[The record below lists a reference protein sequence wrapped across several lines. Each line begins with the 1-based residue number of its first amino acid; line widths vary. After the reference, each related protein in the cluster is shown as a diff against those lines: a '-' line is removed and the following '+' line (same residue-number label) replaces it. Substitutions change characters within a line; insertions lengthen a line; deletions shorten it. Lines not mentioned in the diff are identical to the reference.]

1 MIEIVFSDLT
11 FEVTVPQP
19 PPGYK
24 TMTSKERRKADED
37 RRNQIALQHRQK
49 IKHPAVHHS
58 FIYEYDVRN
67 RMLIKKFHG
76 PYIVNAIAVLFTG
89 PNARIP
95 AAMEDKRLST
105 PLLAAICTLVCFSE
119 VWPRFFCYDFHT
131 SPLSPLAP
139 VSCHR
144 LCRQEVH
151 RD

>member
-1 MIEIVFSDLT
+1 MFGHSILKCHDFFLQFRQVLVVNRAHLKEQLVKMIEIVFSDLT
-11 FEVTVPQP
+11 FEVTVPQL

-49 IKHPAVHHS
+49 IKHLAVHHS

-89 PNARIP
+89 PDARIP
-95 AAMEDKRLST
+95 TATEEKQLS
-105 PLLAAICTLVCFSE
+105 
-119 VWPRFFCYDFHT
+119 
-131 SPLSPLAP
+131 
-139 VSCHR
+139 
-144 LCRQEVH
+144 
-151 RD
+151 